1 MESAKKCRILMFFK
15 VREDCCKKE
24 ETLNAKRMMAPCID
38 NEVRCKH
45 FASNVMVTVI
55 INPTLC

>member
-1 MESAKKCRILMFFK
+1 MFFK